1 MPAPN
6 SRASSRSATSCPA
19 RPGRGRCSRKP
30 ISRRSA
36 ACNWQAAPT
45 RAISRRRSRSR
56 GEPVSAA
63 RLLLIA
69 SFLGAASSGAHAET
83 TYNEAVVQV
92 VLNGQADSQSFIVR
106 RSSEG
111 HLLLR
116 EDDLKTLR
124 LKSGVAALIDIDGS
138 RYVDLATEPRF
149 DLTFD
154 EEQQRATITA
164 APEVFDATRR

>member
-1 MPAPN
+1 MPVPS

-30 ISRRSA
+30 ISHRSA
-36 ACNWQAAPT
+36 ACSWQAAPT

-56 GEPVSAA
+56 GEPMSAA
-63 RLLLIA
+63 RLVLIA
-69 SFLGAASSGAHAET
+69 SFLGAASSVVRAET
-83 TYNEAVVQV
+83 SYNEAVVEV

-116 EDDLKTLR
+116 EDDLKALR
-124 LKSGVAALIDIDGS
+124 LKSGVAALVEIDGA

-149 DLTFD
+149 ALAFD
-154 EEQQRATITA
+154 EEQQR
-164 APEVFDATRR
+164 